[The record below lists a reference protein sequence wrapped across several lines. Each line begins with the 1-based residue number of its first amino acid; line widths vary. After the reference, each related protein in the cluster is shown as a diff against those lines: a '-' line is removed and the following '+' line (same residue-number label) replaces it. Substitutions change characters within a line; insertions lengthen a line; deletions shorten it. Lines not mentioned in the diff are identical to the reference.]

1 MRSVSKKEREYYKK
15 QLKFEAKILKKQ
27 LAEQKK
33 TEKLLKKQEKIHRK
47 RQKTKKIS
55 FDKLKDITIEERTFV
70 EGIVETVGEQV
81 IFSKYIL
88 KKKSFQKFEHR
99 VLVLTKYR
107 VITVGKHFL
116 DQIRENYFKIVNGF
130 PEEKL
135 CKFNDY
141 SVIVTDCSSESTE
154 ENVNFNFQ
162 QSLRLNNV
170 NNHTNDKLLNKY
182 ETNKHDQ
189 KITNDKEKEK
199 GNGNGL
205 EKEKEIEII
214 IENENEKKNISFWE
228 TVSDMDIELGMDMYI
243 GVGME
248 NDCLNYYLNEGERKR
263 KRNKEKNTPNEKETC
278 IGEVGR
284 EKEKEKE
291 KRSKIKD
298 KKKKLNKKISSKDL
312 YLPQKNI
319 RNASPRKS
327 LKMKSNKRDILRTK
341 SFDTFS
347 DIQRSDSL
355 WGFKNQDYKAYP
367 GNGFIKSYKAWC
379 SFYRTPISNSFI
391 IFVKSQCFENKN
403 KKKKKMIDL
412 SNFKKIDL
420 YVKNSI
426 DIYPIISALKYNDY
440 FREFK
445 LTNVY
450 RKDPITLLSYVLE
463 SNYSIEKV
471 TLSGLESYE
480 GFARFGQAVRANQNC
495 QLTYLDLSGNKITK
509 NESKKFANGLKCLNE
524 LRTLNLSF
532 CGLVDSSLS
541 NIIEGVRGLNKFE
554 SLNLSGNKFG
564 SKSTNLLTH
573 LLSIKR
579 QKNKTNRKMTLQLLM
594 LDFTGIRF
602 KPISAALYHS
612 HIQYLSFIGNNFSQD
627 DTYCLIEVLKEIQ
640 NLKHLDL
647 SSCNLTKETLVA
659 ILDSILSNEKLCGFR
674 LSASNNPLGAEAGK
688 MLLQLFEMNRKT
700 STLRELILDN
710 NELGVIGI
718 KHLLRGVKYL
728 KSLKKLSISRN
739 IFKGVAVEELQEPLI
754 NLLIGSSITH
764 LRWKGNERYFLGKWF
779 PKLLKGITH
788 IQNFTILDLSKNHF
802 EAEGL
807 SIINDL
813 LSKNILKVN
822 CLFIDNNNFTLST
835 LENFMGAIHH
845 NNYLTFGKMP
855 ECDIAQIIKSSDK
868 RSKNAV
874 QKHINTYR
882 NSFLKKLSLNRKKLN
897 IKTDKEFMISADG
910 IDTLSQKELFFYINN
925 LFFQMVNELKRNLNL

>member
-55 FDKLKDITIEERTFV
+55 FDKLKDITIEERIFV

-99 VLVLTKYR
+99 ILVLTKYR
-107 VITVGKHFL
+107 VITVGKRKKSLKKKICRNGHLFNLKKIEFFDDTHFKLYFKDFFIDIYHPDVIDFL

-182 ETNKHDQ
+182 ETNKQGQ
-189 KITNDKEKEK
+189 KIKNDKEKEK
-199 GNGNGL
+199 GDGNGL

-214 IENENEKKNISFWE
+214 IENENEKKNISFCE

-263 KRNKEKNTPNEKETC
+263 KRNKEKNTPNERETC
-278 IGEVGR
+278 EVEGGR

-319 RNASPRKS
+319 RNPSPRKS

-367 GNGFIKSYKAWC
+367 GNG
-379 SFYRTPISNSFI
+379 
-391 IFVKSQCFENKN
+391 
-403 KKKKKMIDL
+403 
-412 SNFKKIDL
+412 
-420 YVKNSI
+420 I

-480 GFARFGQAVRANQNC
+480 GFARFGQAVRANPNC

-647 SSCNLTKETLVA
+647 SSCNLTKEILVA

-710 NELGVIGI
+710 NELGAIGI

-925 LFFQMVNELKRNLNL
+925 LFFSNGE